1 MKRLLSVIH
10 KPLRRAAAVVLS
22 TAILAVP
29 LSGGMTSAH
38 AADEQKTTTAK
49 EITLYRWERVKS
61 AGDLNLNAGGSTQV
75 MMIVDGK
82 KETKKESHIAS
93 ILDLSRASQ
102 ADSAYGYKASD
113 WEYWQYG
120 SSSNKKVYTSTNRKN
135 SNSHDTVSAF
145 RVDNDKIKGTEV
157 TDKNID
163 TSRDVFYTDR
173 DYPTMFI
180 KSVGV
185 DFDNSRAVFQ
195 GGKITIEP
203 SFRSTTYYDSDNNC
217 YTFALGIGDG
227 SGHDTGWYLNVSR
240 SHPYLAPVST
250 NTGVY
255 MWEQSSTGNF
265 KGEGQRPWSMK
276 FFGNEVGLFVN
287 VDGHK
292 DSALCDGDY
301 GEINYEW
308 GWSDNDLKKFA
319 LYKRTALR
327 MSALDGDLTV
337 KSGAPMQ
344 TQNNLYV
351 RSGKTITVED
361 GAVLTVRGV
370 LYLDGQIKVKKGGTL
385 ILQNGACIQPL
396 GRVNGATGESPSDSI
411 TLEGGNL
418 ILLSGSRLL
427 TGVFGRG
434 LQTSGGASVLN
445 CGTIIQA
452 SSARWDGL
460 SLENRANGMLV
471 TGWTI
476 DSSYL
481 VSFYES
487 SVSSSGWFKGSKA
500 RWGVS
505 VSLGSDSAAVNEG
518 KLFVAAGTHCTGI
531 G

>member
-1 MKRLLSVIH
+1 MKRLLSAIH

-29 LSGGMTSAH
+29 LSGGMTAAH
-38 AADEQKTTTAK
+38 AADEPKSVTAK
-49 EITLYRWERVKS
+49 EITLYRWQRVKS
-61 AGDLNLNAGGSTQV
+61 YDDLNLNAGGSTQV
-75 MMIVDGK
+75 MMLVDGK
-82 KETKKESHIAS
+82 SETKKESHIAS
-93 ILDLSRASQ
+93 ILDLSQAAQ
-102 ADSAYGYKASD
+102 ADSAYGYKASQ

-120 SSSNKKVYTSTNRKN
+120 SSGNKRVYTSTSRNN
-135 SNSHDTVSAF
+135 ANSHDTVSAYCI
-145 RVDNDKIKGTEV
+145 NSDKIKGTEV

-163 TSRDVFYTDR
+163 TGKDVFYTER

-185 DFDNSRAVFQ
+185 DFDKSRAVFQ

-217 YTFALGIGDG
+217 YAFALGIGDG
-227 SGHDTGWYLNVSR
+227 NGNDTGWYLNVSR
-240 SHPYLAPVST
+240 SHPYVAPVGAD
-250 NTGVY
+250 TGVY
-255 MWEQSSTGNF
+255 MWEQSKTAAF
-265 KGEGQRPWSMK
+265 TDEGQRPWSMK

-287 VDGHK
+287 VNGSK
-292 DSALCDGDY
+292 DSALCKGSY
-301 GEINYEW
+301 GEVKYEW
-308 GWSDNDLKKFA
+308 GWSDSDLKKFI

-344 TQNNLYV
+344 SQNNLYV

-361 GAVLTVRGV
+361 GAVFTVRGV

-385 ILQNGACIQPL
+385 ILQAGACIQPL
-396 GRVNGATGESPSDSI
+396 GRVNGATGESPGDSI

-418 ILLSGSRLL
+418 ILLSGSKLL
-427 TGVFGRG
+427 TGVYGRG

-452 SSARWDGL
+452 ASARWDGL

-471 TGWTI
+471 TGRTI

-481 VSFYES
+481 ASFYES
-487 SVSSSGWFKGSKA
+487 AVSNSGTFRGNST
-500 RWGVS
+500 RYGMS

-518 KLFVAAGTHCTGI
+518 KIIVAAGTYCSGI